1 MSETARDPGRPCPGK
16 ENVVREILSPLFS
29 RESRRRRSSPGIC
42 LPLSLAHGRGPFFPS
57 PKNDDP
63 EEKCTPPVLGLP
75 AHSPFSDCGSPS
87 FQVLLCS
94 YARSTDSTIP
104 HETVPRAGGWKKCSQ
119 GTEKRSGGSG
129 RLPFFFRFF
138 QSAPEEGKGLCKKI
152 IGGQGILPDL
162 VLGGFLCSQMKEI

>member
-1 MSETARDPGRPCPGK
+1 MSETARAPVRPCPGK

-42 LPLSLAHGRGPFFPS
+42 LSLSLAQGRGPFFPS

-63 EEKCTPPVLGLP
+63 EEKCTSPVLGLP

-104 HETVPRAGGWKKCSQ
+104 HETVPRAGGWKNALKGQ
-119 GTEKRSGGSG
+119 KSGQED
-129 RLPFFFRFF
+129 PEDFRFF
-138 QSAPEEGKGLCKKI
+138 SAFSRVLRRRGKACAKR
-152 IGGQGILPDL
+152 
-162 VLGGFLCSQMKEI
+162 S